1 MHKFSKTLLLEVSIT
16 SYLVRPYFS
25 KSSSIILVIIATV
38 AVALSIL
45 SYHYSSL
52 ISNNI
57 VNIASQELRS
67 QARIQVHDFAQIL
80 ANRLESIIPLLQTLA
95 DAPAIQNN
103 EFRRAQTII
112 DYRKNYT
119 NDLTDFYM
127 WLDKDGKIVWISN
140 INSTAYPRYKG
151 FDLSYMPYFT
161 FPKSINTA
169 YYSNIIESN
178 DKIPRLY
185 ISYPILSKQGSEY
198 KDANLTKTGTF
209 KGVVVTAIR
218 LDTLVN
224 LLKNQLFPG
233 FESSMVL
240 VDKNGIILYPSN
252 QSYIGKSIFGEKFQS
267 TLSALLS
274 PKSHNSL
281 NELFRT
287 SLQDNRGGGGDG
299 SIDIF
304 AQDRMNTIAYE
315 PVIVKGNHFLTLFIT
330 APHNFASNVGAAI
343 DQQKNFSIF
352 IVIIIASLAI
362 GISFLVLTWNRRLE
376 TIVNTRTAEV
386 KKTNEQLVSAYEQ
399 LKAHDEMQRD
409 FINVAAHEL
418 RTPIQPI
425 LGLTDALRSK
435 IKDTEKQEILDVI
448 IRNARRLRQLTED
461 ILDVTR
467 IESHTLE
474 LQKERFNLK
483 DTLSNLIQDYRSQ
496 IERKNNS
503 KQDLKILYEPKDDII
518 FVHADKARI
527 IQVIC
532 NLINNSLKFTKSGK
546 ISINSKKNDSHATV
560 SVEDTGTGIDPEIT
574 PKLFSKFATKSFS
587 GTGLGLFISKSIIEA
602 HGGKIWAE
610 NNSDGKGAT
619 FAFSLPIINE

>member
-1 MHKFSKTLLLEVSIT
+1 
-16 SYLVRPYFS
+16 LVWLYFS
-25 KSSSIILVIIATV
+25 KNSSIILIIIAIV
-38 AVALSIL
+38 AIALSIL

-57 VNIASQELRS
+57 VNIASEELRS
-67 QARIQVHDFAQIL
+67 QARMQVHDFAQIL
-80 ANRLESIIPLLQTLA
+80 ANLLESIIPLLQTLA
-95 DAPAIQNN
+95 DSPAIQNN

-119 NDLTDFYM
+119 DNLTDFYM

-140 INSTAYPRYKG
+140 INSTAYQRYKG
-151 FDLSYMPYFT
+151 FDLSYRSYFT

-198 KDANLTKTGTF
+198 NDTNETKTGTF

-224 LLKNQLFPG
+224 LLKNQLFPE

-240 VDKNGIILYPSN
+240 MDKNGIILYPSN
-252 QSYIGKSIFGEKFQS
+252 QSYIGKSIFGEKFQL

-281 NELFRT
+281 NELFRV
-287 SLQDNRGGGGDG
+287 SLQNNTGGG

-304 AQDRMNTIAYE
+304 AQGRMNTIASE

-330 APHNFASNVGAAI
+330 APHNFASNVSAAI
-343 DQQKNFSIF
+343 DQEKNFSIL

-386 KKTNEQLVSAYEQ
+386 KKANEQLETANEQ
-399 LKAHDEMQRD
+399 LKVYNKMQRD

-448 IRNARRLRQLTED
+448 FRNARRLLRLTED

-467 IESHTLE
+467 IESHILE
-474 LQKERFNLK
+474 LQKQRFNLK
-483 DTLSNLIQDYRSQ
+483 DILSNLIQDYRSQ
-496 IERKNNS
+496 IERKNNNE
-503 KQDLKILYEPKDDII
+503 QDLKILYESKDNII

-527 IQVIC
+527 IQVIS
-532 NLINNSLKFTKSGK
+532 NLINNSLKFTKSGE
-546 ISINSKKNDSHATV
+546 ISVTSEKKDGHAIV
-560 SVEDTGTGIDPEIT
+560 SVKDTGIGIDPEIM
-574 PKLFSKFATKSFS
+574 PKLFSKFASKSYQ
-587 GTGLGLFISKSIIEA
+587 GTGLGLFICKSIIEA
-602 HGGKIWAE
+602 HGGKIWAK
-610 NNSDGKGAT
+610 NNADGKGAT
-619 FAFSLPIINE
+619 FAFSLPIN